1 MLFQVCLKLDNCEF
15 FGFLIHELACTHH
28 LKGIDRSTSI
38 VAMEGVPPI
47 LNLSLWRSLVSL
59 VGEEEG

>member
-1 MLFQVCLKLDNCEF
+1 MQEARVK
-15 FGFLIHELACTHH
+15 H
-28 LKGIDRSTSI
+28 LKDTDGYTSI

-59 VGEEEG
+59 VWREEEG